1 MNGLKEYNS
10 AIILPLKENFSFE
23 NFGAVSI
30 WVNDYLGELKKNNE
44 LVFCRKLDRKQTY
57 LRKNVCPISIN
68 GKLFTNSKYIQK
80 ISLEIIK
87 KKIKIVEIHNRPEY
101 AFYLIKKNPDIKI
114 NLVFHNDP
122 NTIRYSDNIANKNFL
137 LSNCNKIIFVS
148 KWVKDKFFHNLE
160 HEYNNNTEIIYNF
173 INPIKKFPKKN
184 KTIIFS
190 GKLNI
195 SKGYE
200 VFGKAIIKILEKY
213 PDWNAEVY
221 GNEQREIFSFNHKR
235 LKIHNWI
242 NHKKLLKIYEKSSI
256 SVVNPTWE
264 EPFGRTAMESSSR
277 GCAVITSRSGGLSET
292 FKNNLILKKNNPNEL
307 FKLLSLLIKNK
318 KLLLNIQKNNFNNI
332 IHTPKKSVSA
342 LNLLRKP
349 LPNSLNIVNRNKAFK
364 IIHISNFDIR
374 TSHRLF
380 NLSIA
385 KKISNGL
392 IRNGHDVIDFDYRNH
407 NRRLFD
413 KKSLDKKVIE
423 ISNNYRPDLILFG
436 HNNCLSRDTINLI
449 KKSHNTKFSLWY
461 EDHVMKGD
469 PNYSKNLKLIET
481 NHDLID
487 QYFITTSP
495 DIIKTK
501 IPISKVNFLPIPVDP
516 NIESGYFYENEKK
529 DDMFFALSHGVNFG
543 KLKRNSFDE
552 RFNFINNLILLS
564 KNRIKFNILGLYG
577 EQPKWN
583 YEFNQ
588 ELMCSKTALNLS
600 RGGPNKYASSNRLAS
615 LMGNG
620 VLTIIDEKVQ
630 YQDFFDNDEIITYK
644 NDTDLVNQLLLIKE
658 NPRKIKLRS
667 IKAKKAYFSYFQNTI
682 VCDFLIQK
690 IFHIKKN
697 HNYVWAK

>member
-1 MNGLKEYNS
+1 MNRSTKYNS
-10 AIILPLKENFSFE
+10 SIILPLKENFSFE

-30 WVNDYLGELKKNNE
+30 WVNDYIDRSKKNND
-44 LVFCRKLDRKQTY
+44 LVFCRKLDKKQTY
-57 LRKNVCPISIN
+57 LNKNVHPISIDGN
-68 GKLFTNSKYIQK
+68 LFTNLKYIKK
-80 ISLEIIK
+80 IFLEIVK
-87 KKIKIVEIHNRPEY
+87 KKIDIVEIHNRPEY
-101 AFYLIKKNPDIKI
+101 AFYLVKKNPNIKI
-114 NLVFHNDP
+114 NLIFHNDP
-122 NTIRYSDNIANKNFL
+122 NTIRYSNNIENKKFL
-137 LSNCNKIIFVS
+137 LANCNKVIFVS
-148 KWVKDKFFHNLE
+148 KWVKEKFFYDLDYKH
-160 HEYNNNTEIIYNF
+160 NNNTEIIYNF
-173 INPIKKFPKKN
+173 INPIKSFPKKQ

-190 GKLNI
+190 GKLNK

-200 VFGKAIIKILEKY
+200 IFGKTIIKILDKF
-213 PDWNAEVY
+213 PDWNALVY
-221 GNEQREIFSFNHKR
+221 GDEQREVYKFNHKR
-235 LKIHNWI
+235 LRINNWI
-242 NHKKLLKIYEKSSI
+242 SHKELLKVYQKSSI

-264 EPFGRTAMESSSR
+264 EPFGRTAMESASR
-277 GCAVITSRSGGLSET
+277 GCAVITSLSGGLSET

-307 FKLLSLLIKNK
+307 FKLLSLLIKKK
-318 KLLLNIQKNNFNNI
+318 KLLLNIQKNNFNNL

-342 LNLLRKP
+342 LNLLRKTP
-349 LPNSLNIVNRNKAFK
+349 PNSLNIVNKNKAFK

-374 TSHRLF
+374 SSHRLF

-407 NRRLFD
+407 NHKLLD

-423 ISNNYRPDLILFG
+423 ISNNYRPNLILLG

-449 KKSHNTKFSLWY
+449 QKSHNTKFSLWY

-469 PNYSKNLKLIET
+469 PNYSKNLKLIEA

-516 NIESGYFYENEKK
+516 NIESGCFYESTKNN
-529 DDMFFALSHGVNFG
+529 DMFFALSHGVNFG

-552 RFNFINNLILLS
+552 RSHFINDLIHLS
-564 KNRIKFNILGLYG
+564 KDNIKFKILGLYN

-583 YEFNQ
+583 YDFNK
-588 ELMCSKTALNLS
+588 ELMTSKTALNLS
-600 RGGPNKYASSNRLAS
+600 RGGPSKYSSSNRIAS

-620 VLTIIDEKVQ
+620 ILPFIHKDIK

-644 NDTDLVNQLLLIKE
+644 SSKDLISKLFNIKDNDFILK
-658 NPRKIKLRS
+658 KRS
-667 IKAKKAYFSYFQNTI
+667 RNAKKRYFELFESKI
-682 VCDFLIQK
+682 VCDFMINR
-690 IFHIKKN
+690 IFQNRSNFRYKWIK
-697 HNYVWAK
+697 

>member
-1 MNGLKEYNS
+1 MKLKNYNS
-10 AIILPLKENFSFE
+10 AIILPYKECFSFK

-30 WVNDYLGELKKNNE
+30 WVNVYLKNSKKNND
-44 LVFCRKLDRKQTY
+44 LIYCTKLNNNQIY
-57 LRKNVCPISIN
+57 LRKNVAPISIE
-68 GKLFTNSKYIQK
+68 GKFFTNSKYIKK
-80 ISLEIIK
+80 ISLDIIK
-87 KKIKIVEIHNRPEY
+87 KNIDVVEIHNRPEY
-101 AFYLIKKNPDIKI
+101 AFYLIKKNLNIKI

-122 NTIRYSDNIANKNFL
+122 NTTKYSDSIVKKKILLNK
-137 LSNCNKIIFVS
+137 CNKIIFVS
-148 KWVKDKFFHNLE
+148 KWIKERFFHNLD
-160 HEYNNNTEIIYNF
+160 YKFSNKTKIIYNF

-190 GKLNI
+190 GKLNT
-195 SKGYE
+195 SKGYKI
-200 VFGKAIIKILEKY
+200 FGETIIKILEKY

-221 GNEQREIFSFNHKR
+221 GNEQREVFSFKHKR
-235 LKIHNWI
+235 LKIHNWV
-242 NHKKLLKIYEKSSI
+242 NHKQLLKIFERSSI
-256 SVVNPTWE
+256 SVVNPTWD

-292 FKNNLILKKNNPNEL
+292 FDNNLILKKNNPNEL
-307 FKLLSLLIKNK
+307 FKLLSILIKDK
-318 KLLLNIQKNNFNNI
+318 KLLLKIQKSNFNNI

-342 LNLLRKP
+342 LNLLRES
-349 LPNSLNIVNRNKAFK
+349 LPNSLNIINRHKKFK

-392 IRNGHDVIDFDYRNH
+392 IRNGNDVIDFDYRNH
-407 NRRLFD
+407 KNKLFD
-413 KKSLDKKVIE
+413 KKSLNNKVIE
-423 ISNNYRPDLILFG
+423 ITNNYRPDLILLG
-436 HNNCLSRDTINLI
+436 HNNCLSRDTIDLI
-449 KKSHNTKFSLWY
+449 KKKYNTKFSLWY
-461 EDHVMKGD
+461 EDHVIKGD
-469 PNYSKNLKLIET
+469 PNYAKNLKLIEE

-501 IPISKVNFLPIPVDP
+501 IPKSKINFLPIPVDR
-516 NIESGYFYENEKK
+516 NIESGHFYENKK
-529 DDMFFALSHGVNFG
+529 DNDMFFALSNGVNFG
-543 KLKRNSFDE
+543 KLKKNSFDK
-552 RFNFINNLILLS
+552 RFNFINDIILLA
-564 KNRIKFNILGLYG
+564 KDRIEFNILGLYG

-588 ELMCSKTALNLS
+588 ELMLSKTALNLS
-600 RGGPNKYASSNRLAS
+600 RGGPNKYATSNRLAT

-620 VLTIIDEKVQ
+620 LLTIIDEKVL

-644 NDTDLVNQLLLIKE
+644 NDVDLVNQLLLIKD
-658 NPRKIKLRS
+658 NPIKIKLRS

-690 IFHIKKN
+690 IFHNKKN
-697 HNYVWAK
+697 HNYVWSK

>member
-1 MNGLKEYNS
+1 MNRLAKNNS
-10 AIILPLKENFSFE
+10 SIILPLKENFSFE

-30 WVNDYLGELKKNNE
+30 WVNDFINISKKNND
-44 LVFCRKLDRKQTY
+44 LIFCRKLDKKQTY
-57 LRKNVCPISIN
+57 LNKNVHPISID
-68 GKLFTNSKYIQK
+68 GKLFTNSKYIKK

-87 KKIKIVEIHNRPEY
+87 KQIDIVEIHNRPEY
-101 AFYLIKKNPDIKI
+101 AFYLVKNNPNIKI

-122 NTIRYSDNIANKNFL
+122 NTIRYSDNITNKKFL
-137 LSNCNKIIFVS
+137 LTNCNKIIFVS
-148 KWVKDKFFHNLE
+148 KWVKEKFFNDLDYE
-160 HEYNNNTEIIYNF
+160 HKNNTEIIYNF
-173 INPIKKFPKKN
+173 INPIKRFPKKN

-200 VFGKAIIKILEKY
+200 IFGKAIIKILEKY
-213 PDWNAEVY
+213 PDWKAEVY
-221 GNEQREIFSFNHKR
+221 GNEQRETFSFKHKR
-235 LKIHNWI
+235 LKIQNWI
-242 NHKKLLKIYEKSSI
+242 NHKKLLKIYERSSI
-256 SVVNPTWE
+256 SVVNPTWQ
-264 EPFGRTAMESSSR
+264 EPFGRTAMESASR
-277 GCAVITSRSGGLSET
+277 GCAVITSVSGGLSET
-292 FKNNLILKKNNPNEL
+292 FHNNLILKKNNPQEL
-307 FKLLSLLIKNK
+307 FKLLSLLIKDK
-318 KLLLNIQKNNFNNI
+318 KLLLNIQKNNFKNI

-342 LNLLRKP
+342 LNILRKS
-349 LPNSLNIVNRNKAFK
+349 LPNTLNIKNKRFK

-392 IRNGHDVIDFDYRNH
+392 IRNGNDVIDFDYRNH
-407 NRRLFD
+407 NHKLLD
-413 KKSLDKKVIE
+413 KKSLDKKIIE
-423 ISNNYRPDLILFG
+423 IANNYRPDLILLG
-436 HNNCLSRDTINLI
+436 HNNCLRRDTISLI
-449 KKSHNTKFSLWY
+449 KKKFNTKFSLWY

-469 PNYSKNLKLIET
+469 PNYDKNLKLIES

-495 DIIKTK
+495 EIIKTK
-501 IPISKVNFLPIPVDP
+501 ISKSKINFLPIPVDP
-516 NIESGYFYENEKK
+516 NIESGYFYENEKNN
-529 DDMFFALSHGVNFG
+529 DMFFALSHGVNFG

-564 KNRIKFNILGLYG
+564 KDRIKYNILGLYG

-600 RGGPNKYASSNRLAS
+600 RGGPNKYATSNRLAT

-620 VLTIIDEKVQ
+620 VLTIIDEKIR

-644 NDTDLVNQLLLIKE
+644 NHTDLVNQLLFIKE

-667 IKAKKAYFSYFQNTI
+667 IRAKKAYFSYFQNTI
-682 VCDFLIQK
+682 VSDFLIHK
-690 IFHIKKN
+690 IFQKEKN
-697 HNYVWAK
+697 HNYVWTK